1 MRCIGGLL
9 LKDWYAA
16 RRRCW
21 PLLPIAAVFAACTVY
36 ADSAWFAAYPL
47 LLGAMLPVTL
57 QAYDDACGFPRFAA
71 ALPVSRRALVG
82 ARYVTALLAPL
93 PGAALL
99 LLAGLTG
106 AAFGRPLPLG
116 AGAIAALSLLP
127 LLFSALALPL
137 AFRFGTERARLLTV
151 VLLGALCVLVML
163 PGGHGIALSLPGG
176 AAHLAG
182 EWQRGGERMQIT
194 AVPGAYSP
202 RPPAH
207 LPDFTRYIRA
217 RSGGYWIRVR
227 PAPRA

>member
-9 LKDWYAA
+9 LKDWYVA

-57 QAYDDACGFPRFAA
+57 QAYDDACGFPRYAA

-99 LLAGLTG
+99 LLAGLIG
-106 AAFGRPLPLG
+106 AALGRPLPLS

-176 AAHLAG
+176 AAGYGPLAALAA
-182 EWQRGGERMQIT
+182 
-194 AVPGAYSP
+194 AVLALLALSYL
-202 RPPAH
+202 AA
-207 LPDFTRYIRA
+207 LKLY
-217 RSGGYWIRVR
+217 
-227 PAPRA
+227 APRAGGRAAQARGAGRTRIQ

>member
-1 MRCIGGLL
+1 HPLRRGAARGARAAARGAAGGPGEHRGPVHSAGKGGGVRMRCIGGLL

-99 LLAGLTG
+99 LLAGLIG

-116 AGAIAALSLLP
+116 AGAIAA
-127 LLFSALALPL
+127 
-137 AFRFGTERARLLTV
+137 
-151 VLLGALCVLVML
+151 
-163 PGGHGIALSLPGG
+163 
-176 AAHLAG
+176 
-182 EWQRGGERMQIT
+182 
-194 AVPGAYSP
+194 
-202 RPPAH
+202 
-207 LPDFTRYIRA
+207 
-217 RSGGYWIRVR
+217 
-227 PAPRA
+227 